1 MLVVSFHEFSC
12 VSQVLYKFSL
22 AYESYI
28 FQFIVLLISPRF
40 TSGFVPFDDLLVW
53 QTHIMPPRR
62 SRPRTAAGSLQLQTA
77 VLQALSLPQLRE
89 ICQTNGLSATGTR
102 ATLTKRLKDAGIA
115 LENERGEQIDRQ
127 NNPSPPT
134 ADPPAQERPQS
145 FSNEQMA
152 TIKRLVQEAVSD
164 AATGIASEAAK
175 AAVNAMKA
183 QQSPP
188 FAPADAILPT
198 KQHQQQQQ
206 VLGSPLPS
214 QETRETVPG
223 PSLGIAA
230 SSLQNGAP
238 FQDIPSAYV
247 KEIQTGEFFDLS
259 KLLPKNLSIHDEG
272 DTLVLSLDNSV
283 VRVSKKKTSGAAITD
298 IDHWTTAFTAYMSVF
313 TKKFPQRSQELL
325 QYLTLIRYAARVHKG
340 LGWAVYDH
348 KFRQKASNNK
358 SLVWSAID
366 NQLWL
371 TIFTVAP
378 SVLQE
383 EYPLFKKGPFSSVS
397 TGAVSRGTCH
407 SFNRNGYCSRDNCRF
422 KHACAHCSG
431 PHPESKCS
439 SIPNSQREREGDRDR
454 GRSNGGSTSHSSHKG
469 K

>member
-1 MLVVSFHEFSC
+1 
-12 VSQVLYKFSL
+12 
-22 AYESYI
+22 
-28 FQFIVLLISPRF
+28 
-40 TSGFVPFDDLLVW
+40 
-53 QTHIMPPRR
+53 MPPRR

-198 KQHQQQQQ
+198 QQHQQQQQ

-272 DTLVLSLDNSV
+272 DNLVLSLTQPE
-283 VRVSKKKTSGAAITD
+283 RVSK
-298 IDHWTTAFTAYMSVF
+298 
-313 TKKFPQRSQELL
+313 
-325 QYLTLIRYAARVHKG
+325 
-340 LGWAVYDH
+340 
-348 KFRQKASNNK
+348 
-358 SLVWSAID
+358 WS
-366 NQLWL
+366 
-371 TIFTVAP
+371 
-378 SVLQE
+378 E
-383 EYPLFKKGPFSSVS
+383 
-397 TGAVSRGTCH
+397 
-407 SFNRNGYCSRDNCRF
+407 
-422 KHACAHCSG
+422 
-431 PHPESKCS
+431 
-439 SIPNSQREREGDRDR
+439 
-454 GRSNGGSTSHSSHKG
+454 
-469 K
+469 